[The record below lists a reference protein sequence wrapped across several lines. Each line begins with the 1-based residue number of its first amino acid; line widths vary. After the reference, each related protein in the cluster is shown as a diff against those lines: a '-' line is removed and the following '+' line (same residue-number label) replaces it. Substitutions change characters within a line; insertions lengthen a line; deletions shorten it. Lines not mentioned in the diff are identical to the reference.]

1 MTASPPSTSG
11 TSTSTCNPY
20 GSFLRGILA
29 EISAMRGLRISR
41 YYAEPGRGYT
51 PSDKSGRDCG
61 ADQLV
66 ALRSWVTIQCIS
78 FPRTRLAVERWIR
91 RGALLRML
99 KVARVSIDFTV
110 EDVPFVVQCLQR
122 RIMAKTANTAT
133 SRTSPARLYELRT
146 SYSYIPLPAREH
158 TQIAFAVHKAI
169 DKALARMGLDEAT
182 HDYLGVD
189 IDVMLG
195 KTLVCKR
202 SYNLEGLI
210 SLQFSKTQQVANRDK
225 AVEAFWANEFRLGNE
240 VVGLSI
246 GELRVRQGTSFIA
259 TRKEGELFYPAAT
272 GKELL
277 KYLGWG
283 SPCLRVVLDGIL
295 GHKVLQPPNLAKYN
309 HHQKLILVD
318 LYILCILLSSYHLAH
333 R

>member
-1 MTASPPSTSG
+1 
-11 TSTSTCNPY
+11 
-20 GSFLRGILA
+20 
-29 EISAMRGLRISR
+29 
-41 YYAEPGRGYT
+41 
-51 PSDKSGRDCG
+51 
-61 ADQLV
+61 
-66 ALRSWVTIQCIS
+66 
-78 FPRTRLAVERWIR
+78 
-91 RGALLRML
+91 
-99 KVARVSIDFTV
+99 
-110 EDVPFVVQCLQR
+110 
-122 RIMAKTANTAT
+122 
-133 SRTSPARLYELRT
+133 
-146 SYSYIPLPAREH
+146 
-158 TQIAFAVHKAI
+158 
-169 DKALARMGLDEAT
+169 
-182 HDYLGVD
+182 
-189 IDVMLG
+189 MLG

>member
-110 EDVPFVVQCLQR
+110 EDVR

-189 IDVMLG
+189 IDQIGIQQDLHLWRYPRPSRPSRQNDLLNKHIVHPSIGNVGENLG
-195 KTLVCKR
+195 LQAELQSGG
-202 SYNLEGLI
+202 SY
-210 SLQFSKTQQVANRDK
+210 FA
-225 AVEAFWANEFRLGNE
+225 AVFEDTAR
-240 VVGLSI
+240 LSI

-283 SPCLRVVLDGIL
+283 SPCTRSKEYGPYDQVIGRVVASA
-295 GHKVLQPPNLAKYN
+295 KVTGTKEIETARL
-309 HHQKLILVD
+309 
-318 LYILCILLSSYHLAH
+318 
-333 R
+333 

>member
-110 EDVPFVVQCLQR
+110 EDVVLLGCMTRFVAGLR
-122 RIMAKTANTAT
+122 RFD
-133 SRTSPARLYELRT
+133 
-146 SYSYIPLPAREH
+146 H
-158 TQIAFAVHKAI
+158 
-169 DKALARMGLDEAT
+169 ALALCRAVLAET
-182 HDYLGVD
+182 
-189 IDVMLG
+189 
-195 KTLVCKR
+195 
-202 SYNLEGLI
+202 YN
-210 SLQFSKTQQVANRDK
+210 
-225 AVEAFWANEFRLGNE
+225 
-240 VVGLSI
+240 
-246 GELRVRQGTSFIA
+246 GENCQHCNKS
-259 TRKEGELFYPAAT
+259 
-272 GKELL
+272 
-277 KYLGWG
+277 
-283 SPCLRVVLDGIL
+283 
-295 GHKVLQPPNLAKYN
+295 HKPRETV
-309 HHQKLILVD
+309 
-318 LYILCILLSSYHLAH
+318 
-333 R
+333 

>member
-61 ADQLV
+61 AEQLV

-99 KVARVSIDFTV
+99 EVARVSIDFTV

-189 IDVMLG
+189 ID
-195 KTLVCKR
+195 
-202 SYNLEGLI
+202 
-210 SLQFSKTQQVANRDK
+210 FSKTQQVANRDK